1 MYIYGKEY
9 ITSTR
14 LTIILFQ
21 NTSTYNKGKK
31 IRYIFNNNWFF
42 EAKEMYVHNLQN
54 ALKLKLR
61 GKKWAGISQWKS
73 AEKKR

>member
-21 NTSTYNKGKK
+21 NTSTYNKKK
-31 IRYIFNNNWFF
+31 NQNISNNYWFF
-42 EAKEMYVHNLQN
+42 EAKEIYVHNLQN
-54 ALKLKLR
+54 AL
-61 GKKWAGISQWKS
+61 
-73 AEKKR
+73 E